1 MQRKAFQTVH
11 VKFFVHKLQSL
22 LFYIIAKTRLS
33 TEFVMFN
40 WSPKKLLKNKKQK
53 QSHESR
59 TALNIQKNNAIQ
71 KIPQSLALLH
81 GSVWHWLQP
90 HAHPILSNSEVSTQP
105 KYDFWQREQMRSL
118 WSREVRL
125 ISWGTCSWQLH
136 GPRCQKCPTVPSKK
150 AKLDLQRYVIFLFW
164 WYHSVRIFQIPW
176 IAVKK

>member
-1 MQRKAFQTVH
+1 
-11 VKFFVHKLQSL
+11 
-22 LFYIIAKTRLS
+22 
-33 TEFVMFN
+33 MFN
-40 WSPKKLLKNKKQK
+40 WSPKNLLKNKKQK

-125 ISWGTCSWQLH
+125 ISWEHAADSYTAHVATNVLQFHQRRPNSTYNAMWSFFSDGTTQSESFKFH
-136 GPRCQKCPTVPSKK
+136 E
-150 AKLDLQRYVIFLFW
+150 
-164 WYHSVRIFQIPW
+164 
-176 IAVKK
+176 